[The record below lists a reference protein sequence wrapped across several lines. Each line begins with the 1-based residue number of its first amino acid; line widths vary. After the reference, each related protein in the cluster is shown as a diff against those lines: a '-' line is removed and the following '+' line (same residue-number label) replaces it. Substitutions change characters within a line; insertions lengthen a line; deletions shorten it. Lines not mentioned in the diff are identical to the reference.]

1 MSLASD
7 AASGVALI
15 EKKSRH
21 LLHHLMLVLMD
32 LLVDGPVFGGTGP
45 VAGTSW
51 QP

>member
-21 LLHHLMLVLMD
+21 LLHHMMLVLMELI
-32 LLVDGPVFGGTGP
+32 LLMGQCLMYWPICWD
-45 VAGTSW
+45 
-51 QP
+51 